1 MIYQIYV
8 TAAAEKDLA
17 NAFYY
22 IDYVLK
28 NPLAAD
34 ALLNEFEDKVNAL
47 ALYPQK
53 FPVVDDEI
61 LADWKIGYTVVKNY
75 LAFYIVDESASAV
88 KIIRFLYGKSNWIA
102 VLKGL

>member
-1 MIYQIYV
+1 MTYQIHV
-8 TAAAEKDLA
+8 TTASERDLT
-17 NAFYY
+17 NTFYY

-34 ALLNEFEDKVNAL
+34 ALLDEFEDKVNAL

-53 FPVVDDEI
+53 FPIVDDEI
-61 LADWKIGYTVVKNY
+61 LADWKIRYTVVKNY
-75 LAFYIVDESASAV
+75 LAFYIVDEAALTV
-88 KIIRFLYGKSNWIA
+88 EIVRFLYGKSNWLA